1 MGSQSRV
8 LYEQV
13 HFAMVLFGCK
23 CSAHNKWRFYMNH
36 KHYTTNGDADQ
47 SISASKSTPPPTK
60 PSRLLH
66 PNIYNPATTK
76 DLSVLERYRNAPFT
90 KIRVVRRDI
99 NDGLPVESC
108 TKKHNHGR
116 LNAPVSRFS
125 PKSKRAMRQLFSKI
139 DRVKIYEDGKGVQLM
154 TYTFQKYKED
164 SEEIKRIWKNFR
176 ACFKDHYPKACFIFR
191 WHFTPTKLNPRE
203 HPHIHVVCYGLPKM
217 PRNSKAKKEFLKWA
231 SVTWH
236 HCAYGDKDGE
246 FGHAN
251 NKDHVKM
258 GVHVTEAYS
267 KTAIEKYISKYVSS
281 DDAHVPEWFEGHF
294 WGKHNPKGLAKFV
307 ILDAL
312 IIHDD
317 LIHEEIHDLLRSDV
331 NDDIRKSAVY
341 ANKMIVT
348 NLSAEVDESDLKTLF
363 SEFGNVEELKINK
376 RKDGTSKGYGSL
388 QMTDRSDAESA
399 VTVLNGKTYKGN
411 ELKIKY
417 NPTFVIDTEFFDSR
431 TDMYGTETEGYF
443 FSKADSNES
452 IPSRFVD
459 YYGGSTPIVR
469 RAFHPVTMEFEGYL
483 MARYKEADIS
493 KGDDPVQPPLDYWGV
508 VKHDGTELPFK
519 LQYSNCRFFKTTR
532 TNKSI
537 SSSSFSR
544 FDELEA
550 ILNQD
555 KVIEDFLQDCADL
568 KQQAIDFG
576 ASFKELAEEVKFPL
590 RTLEDVLEFEGSYRV
605 DQRSTFL
612 TYMTNPRKLPTLEEV
627 NMN

>member
-1 MGSQSRV
+1 
-8 LYEQV
+8 
-13 HFAMVLFGCK
+13 
-23 CSAHNKWRFYMNH
+23 MNH
-36 KHYTTNGDADQ
+36 KHYTTNEGADQ
-47 SISASKSTPPPTK
+47 PVSASKSTPLATP
-60 PSRLLH
+60 PSRLFH
-66 PNIYNPATTK
+66 PNVYDPATAK
-76 DLSVLERYRNAPFT
+76 DLSVLERYRNASFT
-90 KIRVVRRDI
+90 KIRVVKVDI
-99 NDGLPVESC
+99 NDDLPIESS
-108 TKKHNHGR
+108 TKKHNNGR
-116 LNAPVSRFS
+116 LNARISKFS
-125 PKSKRAMRQLFSKI
+125 PKCKRAMRQLFSKI
-139 DRVKIYEDGKGVQLM
+139 DRLKIYEDGKGVQLM
-154 TYTFQKYKED
+154 THTFGKYKED
-164 SEEIKRIWKNFR
+164 SANIKRIWKNFR
-176 ACFKDHYPKACFIFR
+176 NCFKDHYPEACFIFR

-231 SVTWH
+231 SETWH
-236 HCAYGDKDGE
+236 HCAYGDEDGE
-246 FGHAN
+246 FGRAN
-251 NKDHVKM
+251 NEDHVKM
-258 GVHVTEAYS
+258 GVHVTEARNQN
-267 KTAIEKYISKYVSS
+267 AIENYISKYVSS
-281 DDAHVPEWFEGHF
+281 DDAHVPEWFEGSW
-294 WGKHNPKGLAKFV
+294 WGKHNPSGLAGFIEKQE
-307 ILDAL
+307 LM
-312 IIHDD
+312 IHDE
-317 LIHEEIHDLLRSDV
+317 LIHEEIHDLLRSDN
-331 NDDIRKSAVY
+331 NDKIRKSAVY

-417 NPTFVIDTEFFDSR
+417 DPTCVIDSEFFDVL
-431 TDMYGTETEGYF
+431 TDMYGTETDGYY

-452 IPSRFVD
+452 IPAKFVD
-459 YYGGSTPIVR
+459 YYGDSTPIVR

-519 LQYSNCRFFKTTR
+519 LQYSNCRFLKTTR
-532 TNKSI
+532 INKSI

-550 ILNQD
+550 ILKQD
-555 KVIEDFLQDCADL
+555 KVVEGFIQDCNDL

-576 ASFKELAEEVKFPL
+576 VSFEELAEEVMFPL
-590 RTLEDVLEFEGSYRV
+590 RTSEELLEFEGSYRV

-612 TYMTNPRKLPTLEEV
+612 TYMTNPRKNDILEEV

>member
-1 MGSQSRV
+1 
-8 LYEQV
+8 
-13 HFAMVLFGCK
+13 
-23 CSAHNKWRFYMNH
+23 MNH
-36 KHYTTNGDADQ
+36 KHYTINGDADQ
-47 SISASKSTPPPTK
+47 SISASKSTPPATP
-60 PSRLLH
+60 PSRLFH
-66 PNIYNPATTK
+66 PNIYDPATAK

-90 KIRVVRRDI
+90 KIRVVKVDI
-99 NDGLPVESC
+99 NDDLPIESS
-108 TKKHNHGR
+108 TKKHNNGR
-116 LNAPVSRFS
+116 LNARISKFT
-125 PKSKRAMRQLFSKI
+125 PKSKRAMRQLFAKI
-139 DRVKIYEDGKGVQLM
+139 DRVEIYKHGRGVQLM
-154 TYTFQKYKED
+154 TYTLQKYKED
-164 SEEIKRIWKNFR
+164 SADIKRIWKNFR
-176 ACFKDHYPKACFIFR
+176 ACFEDHYPEACFIFR
-191 WHFTPTKLNPRE
+191 WHHTPDKLNPGE
-203 HPHIHVVCYGLPKM
+203 HPHVHVVCYGLQKM
-217 PRNSKAKKEFLKWA
+217 PRNSKAKREFLEWA
-231 SVTWH
+231 SITWH
-236 HCAYGDKDGE
+236 HCAYGDEDGE
-246 FGHAN
+246 FGRAN
-251 NKDHVKM
+251 NKDHKKM
-258 GVHVTEAYS
+258 GVHVTEARNYN
-267 KTAIEKYISKYVSS
+267 AVEKYISKYVSS
-281 DDAHVPEWFEGHF
+281 DDAYVPEWFEGSH
-294 WGKHNPKGLAKFV
+294 WGKHNPSGLAGFMEKQE
-307 ILDAL
+307 L

-348 NLSAEVDESDLKTLF
+348 NLSAEVEESDLKTLF

-417 NPTFVIDTEFFDSR
+417 DPTCVIDSEFFDVL
-431 TDMYGTETEGYF
+431 TDMYGTETDGYY

-452 IPSRFVD
+452 IPAKFVD
-459 YYGGSTPIVR
+459 YYGDSTPIVR

-519 LQYSNCRFFKTTR
+519 LQYSNCRFLKTTR

-550 ILNQD
+550 ILKQD
-555 KVIEDFLQDCADL
+555 KVVEGFLQDCADL

-576 ASFKELAEEVKFPL
+576 VSFEELAEEVMFPL